1 MAAIRRNWRTWRSTP
16 DGATDTPEPAG
27 PRGRPDRTVE
37 LPEVPSD
44 GAAPDDAAP
53 DGTVELPEVPSDGAA
68 PDDAAP
74 DGAVAD
80 GAATE
85 VVAAEIVEPVVAT
98 PEATAATDGD
108 PAQDVAVVPARKRR
122 RPAKAAVPVP
132 AVAPDVVAT
141 THGQRK
147 GRAPADRVGPVE
159 AVAKQGRA
167 DPADPVEPVKAVAKQ
182 VPAEPVEP
190 VKGVAKQVP
199 AGRAAPRKSTVDGG
213 GAGKA
218 GQKEPARVRKRTP
231 PARKAAGRR
240 S

>member
-80 GAATE
+80 GAVTE

-159 AVAKQGRA
+159 AVAKQVPPG
-167 DPADPVEPVKAVAKQ
+167 PADPVEPVKA
-182 VPAEPVEP
+182 
-190 VKGVAKQVP
+190 VAKQVP

>member
-1 MAAIRRNWRTWRSTP
+1 VAAIRRNWRTWRSTP

-53 DGTVELPEVPSDGAA
+53 DG
-68 PDDAAP
+68 
-74 DGAVAD
+74 AVAD
-80 GAATE
+80 GAVTE

-159 AVAKQGRA
+159 AVAKQVPPG
-167 DPADPVEPVKAVAKQ
+167 PADPVEPVKAVAKQ
-182 VPAEPVEP
+182 VPPGPADPVEP
-190 VKGVAKQVP
+190 VKAVAKQVP